1 MILFCFRSEENGNC
15 LFSAFSI
22 VMSGDN
28 RYVDDLRILASI
40 ELYLNSEFYAKHPS
54 FVKVMNSHSGVFN
67 NVDTL
72 LALSVSHS
80 ALDSGKTK
88 MELMKEEAL
97 NIWGPFKWLDFVC
110 VLALSPVCLWFV
122 YCCYESYDAMLKYK
136 IIFQQLFKPREFPS
150 LNLERIHFLFCIVR
164 PTPFRHNRYH
174 LFFVQKKKLKKKRK
188 LVTSQKCRKESTKR
202 ATYSIHHFWKQNLN
216 ILPNFADGLNV
227 HKYPGVR
234 KSSTFD
240 IRK

>member
-67 NVDTL
+67 NADTL

-80 ALDSGKTK
+80 GFDTGKTK
-88 MELMKEEAL
+88 MELVKEEAL
-97 NIWGPFKWLDFVC
+97 KICRTNGQTFCVCLLYLQFAC
-110 VLALSPVCLWFV
+110 VLFIA
-122 YCCYESYDAMLKYK
+122 
-136 IIFQQLFKPREFPS
+136 
-150 LNLERIHFLFCIVR
+150 
-164 PTPFRHNRYH
+164 
-174 LFFVQKKKLKKKRK
+174 
-188 LVTSQKCRKESTKR
+188 
-202 ATYSIHHFWKQNLN
+202 SIKVMM
-216 ILPNFADGLNV
+216 PC
-227 HKYPGVR
+227 
-234 KSSTFD
+234 
-240 IRK
+240 